1 MSQPRLVINTGAV
14 VANWQALARA
24 SAPAACGAAL
34 KADAYGLGAPPL
46 LGPLVHA
53 GCRDVFVASWA
64 EAAALGPL
72 PPATRVAVLH
82 GITPAEMAQ
91 AHALGPAFVPVL
103 NTPAQAALW
112 RQTGRAA
119 DAMVDTG
126 INRLGLSLADLEAG
140 VLAHIPVHTLHSHLA
155 CADTPGHPLNALQLA
170 RFHHA
175 LTHAPQARAALANTA
190 GIALGAAYHFALT
203 RPGIG
208 LYGGGSTP
216 GESVLTLLAPVLQV
230 RSLAPGDSIGY
241 GATFTA
247 SAPMRVATAALGY
260 ADGYPRAL
268 TGQGHACINGQ
279 PHNILGR
286 VSMDL
291 IVIDITTAPHL
302 HEGDPIE
309 IAFDLAQTAAAAA
322 RTDYELLTGL
332 GARYVRSYR

>member
-46 LGPLVHA
+46 LAALARA

-72 PPATRVAVLH
+72 PPAIRVAVLH
-82 GITPAEMAQ
+82 GITPAEMDLART
-91 AHALGPAFVPVL
+91 LGPAFAPVL

-112 RQTGRAA
+112 QQTERPA

-140 VLAHIPVHTLHSHLA
+140 VLAPIPLHTLHSHLA
-155 CADTPGHPLNALQLA
+155 CADTPGHPQNALQLS

-175 LTHAPQARAALANTA
+175 RAHFPQARAALANTA
-190 GIALGAAYHFALT
+190 GIALGPAYHFALT

-208 LYGGGSTP
+208 LYGGGPTP
-216 GESVLTLLAPVLQV
+216 GESVLTLLAPLLQV
-230 RSLAPGDSIGY
+230 RQLAPGDSIGY
-241 GATFTA
+241 GASFTA
-247 SAPMRVATAALGY
+247 PAPLRVATAALGY

-268 TGQGHACINGQ
+268 AGTGHALHQGQ
-279 PHNILGR
+279 PLPLLGR
-286 VSMDL
+286 ISMDL
-291 IVIDITTAPHL
+291 IVIDITAAPDL
-302 HEGDPIE
+302 QEGDALE
-309 IAFDLAQTAAAAA
+309 IAFPLAQTARAAA

-332 GARYVRSYR
+332 GARYIRTYR

>member
-1 MSQPRLVINTGAV
+1 MSQPRLVINTDAV

-46 LGPLVHA
+46 LAALAHA

-72 PPATRVAVLH
+72 PPGTRVAVLH
-82 GITPAEMAQ
+82 GITPADMAQ
-91 AHALGPAFVPVL
+91 AQTLGPAFVPVL

-126 INRLGLSLADLEAG
+126 MNRLGLGLADLEAG
-140 VLAHIPVHTLHSHLA
+140 ALASLPLHTLHSHLA
-155 CADTPGHPLNALQLA
+155 CADTPSHPLNALQRT

-175 LTHAPQARAALANTA
+175 LTHAPKARAALANTA
-190 GIALGAAYHFALT
+190 GIALGTAYHFGLT

-208 LYGGGSTP
+208 LYGGGDAP
-216 GESVLTLLAPVLQV
+216 GERVLTLLAPLLQI
-230 RSLAPGDSIGY
+230 RHLAAGDSIGY

-247 SAPMRVATAALGY
+247 PAAMRVATAALGY

-268 TGQGHACINGQ
+268 TGKGHALVNGH
-279 PHNILGR
+279 PHKILGR
-286 VSMDL
+286 ISMDL
-291 IVIDITTAPHL
+291 IVIDITAAL
-302 HEGDPIE
+302 DVHEGDTLE
-309 IAFDLAQTAAAAA
+309 IAFDLAATARAAA

-332 GARYVRSYR
+332 GARYVRTYR